1 MVASLLIVLLALSL
15 AFVATWAASVR
26 EQRAHSAT
34 RPEGASGW
42 PTLEHH
48 VIGLATNFFDTLGI
62 GSFAPTTSIFR
73 LRRLVPD
80 DLIPGTLNVGHAV
93 PVAVQ
98 ALIYIVI
105 IEVDPWTL
113 VLLIAAAIAGAWFG
127 AGIVAGLSRQ
137 RIQAGMGLAL
147 LAAAALMVMTQFGW
161 FPAGGDTLGLTGTR
175 LAIGFAGSA
184 VAGALMTLGVGFYAP
199 CMILVSL
206 LGMNPKAAFPIMM
219 GACAFLMPVAGM
231 RFVRKGRYSLR
242 PALGLAVGGVP
253 GVLAAAYIVRSLEL
267 ATVRWLVVGVVL
279 YTAVSMLV
287 AASAP
292 REGQAQGTATERR

>member
-1 MVASLLIVLLALSL
+1 MVASLLILLSALSL
-15 AFVATWAASVR
+15 GFVAVWVAAVR
-26 EQRAHSAT
+26 DQRTRGTT
-34 RPEGASGW
+34 RPENAPGW
-42 PTLEHH
+42 PTVEHH
-48 VIGLATNFFDTLGI
+48 LIGLVTNFFDTLGI
-62 GSFAPTTSIFR
+62 GSFAPTTSIFK

-105 IEVDPWTL
+105 IAVDPWTL
-113 VLLIAAAIAGAWFG
+113 VLLIAAAVAGAWFG
-127 AGIVAGLSRQ
+127 AGVVAGLSRR
-137 RIQAGMGLAL
+137 RIQIGMGLAL

-161 FPAGGDTLGLTGTR
+161 FPRGGDTLGLTGVG
-175 LAIGFAGSA
+175 LAIGLAGSL

-242 PALGLAVGGVP
+242 PALGLTMAGVP
-253 GVLAAAYIVRSLEL
+253 GVLLAAYIVQSLEL
-267 ATVRWLVVGVVL
+267 ATVRWLVVAVVL
-279 YTAVSMLV
+279 YTAVSMLR
-287 AASAP
+287 AATAP
-292 REGQAQGTATERR
+292 PERG